1 MKPTRDLTKAL
12 LMVLAVLALG
22 ALEPLG
28 AQSKKDP
35 KSYVQVTPDA
45 GTLQVGQQGQ
55 LRAAVLDP
63 VGFDLAHRKV
73 TWRSSDE
80 SIATVNSTGLVTAL
94 APGAVTIVAKSGA
107 ALGTAAITVQSIT
120 IPTNTAPIL
129 NDPGTGG
136 WRLVRGRHRHHVQS
150 QRRGHGG
157 RRFESGD
164 CLDRRLGD

>member
-1 MKPTRDLTKAL
+1 MSTATWRLI
-12 LMVLAVLALG
+12 AVLLWAL
-22 ALEPLG
+22 ALAPIGGPEPLA

-35 KSYVQVTPDA
+35 KRYVQVTPDV

-94 APGAVTIVAKSGA
+94 AAGFT
-107 ALGTAAITVQSIT
+107 T
-120 IPTNTAPIL
+120 
-129 NDPGTGG
+129 
-136 WRLVRGRHRHHVQS
+136 
-150 QRRGHGG
+150 
-157 RRFESGD
+157 
-164 CLDRRLGD
+164 